1 MEAKT
6 REAFGWIATCLT
18 MCFYISPVIP
28 FINVFRKKISYED
41 TPAIIVTTSYV
52 NCLCWYIYG
61 DMIYSNQ
68 IKYCNLIGAIS
79 SLILVCIYLLFELK
93 KYTLDAI
100 LNTLIIITGTYS
112 IYRGFTLIIDDDDI
126 IGKICIAT
134 SCIVFLSPIQL
145 IYRVIKEKNYNLIP
159 IYTAYVSLASTS
171 CWVAYGIFI
180 TDINVIFPNIIGLI
194 LAIIQI
200 VIFQNYKKKYLG
212 IGERDST
219 STIGIESTESDK
231 DKKEDTTIK
240 GTEEQNDIEAKPVI
254 IAEKNEN

>member
-6 REAFGWIATCLT
+6 RESFGWIATCLT

-100 LNTLIIITGTYS
+100 LNSLIIITGTYS

-200 VIFQNYKKKYLG
+200 IIFQNYKKNILVLVKEILPLLLELKVLKV
-212 IGERDST
+212 IK
-219 STIGIESTESDK
+219 I
-231 DKKEDTTIK
+231 KKKILLLKELKNKMILK
-240 GTEEQNDIEAKPVI
+240 QNP
-254 IAEKNEN
+254 